1 MCKKNFIHVC
11 FIIDES
17 GSMSG
22 SESDIIGGFNKTIK
36 EQKEIKDGECA
47 VSFFSFNDN
56 VQERFIGKDVSDIKL
71 LTRGNLFRNKFTSVT
86 TNKGDIN
93 SVTNRVDIN
102 SVFIDGTYNIDIK
115 CDRTETNPLYEY
127 TPYGSTAMNDGIG
140 TAIDR
145 IGKWLS
151 EMPEEERPSKN
162 LIVIMTDGEEN
173 SSKEYSLS
181 KVQEMIKHQTEKYNW
196 TFVYMGMDITNK
208 KAADDLGITSRS
220 FVSKNSDSLYKN
232 YHNISTSAACYRC
245 CSIDPTTAHATM
257 DSYLNEELKN
267 DTILYEKQTGIKID

>member
-1 MCKKNFIHVC
+1 MKNNFIHVC

-22 SESDIIGGFNKTIK
+22 SENDIIGGFNKTIK

-56 VQERFIGKDVSDIKL
+56 VQERFIGKDVNDIKE
-71 LTRGNLFRNKFTSVT
+71 LTRGSLFGNKFSLTTSTV
-86 TNKGDIN
+86 NAN
-93 SVTNRVDIN
+93 YVL
-102 SVFIDGTYNIDIK
+102 IDGTYNVDIK
-115 CDRTETNPLYEY
+115 YDRKESNSLYEY
-127 TPYGSTAMNDGIG
+127 TPGGSTAMNDGIG

-208 KAADDLGITSRS
+208 KTADDLGITSRS
-220 FVSKNSDSLYKN
+220 FVSKSSDSLYKN
-232 YHNISTSAACYRC
+232 YHNISNSAACYRAC
-245 CSIDPTTAHATM
+245 VNDPTRAHATM